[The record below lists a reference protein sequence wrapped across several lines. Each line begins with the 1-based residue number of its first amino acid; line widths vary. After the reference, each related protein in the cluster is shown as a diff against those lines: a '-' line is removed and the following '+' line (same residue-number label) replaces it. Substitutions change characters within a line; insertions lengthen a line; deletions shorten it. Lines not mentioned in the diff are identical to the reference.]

1 MQKKF
6 AEFTISTHTY
16 KVVEGH
22 SILVDVAVPKKLLD
36 TQGNAKKK
44 APICVELHGGWLVSP
59 W

>member
-36 TQGNAKKK
+36 TQGNERLIDIFGLRWE
-44 APICVELHGGWLVSP
+44 PIDYQR
-59 W
+59 